1 MIGVPSRE
9 PRYHSVSAP
18 EGDAGRT
25 PFLERPAW
33 EAMMGFISTLFLVIV
48 SVGAA
53 QATDPATTDLVKKM
67 GDYVAGYGE
76 QTSAI
81 IGT

>member
-1 MIGVPSRE
+1 
-9 PRYHSVSAP
+9 
-18 EGDAGRT
+18 
-25 PFLERPAW
+25 
-33 EAMMGFISTLFLVIV
+33 MGFISTLFLVIV

-81 IGT
+81 IGIGEVLAAR

>member
-1 MIGVPSRE
+1 
-9 PRYHSVSAP
+9 
-18 EGDAGRT
+18 
-25 PFLERPAW
+25 
-33 EAMMGFISTLFLVIV
+33 MGFISTLFLVIV

-76 QTSAI
+76 QDLRDHWQSRSTRSW
-81 IGT
+81 